1 MNSPNNPL
9 TSELW
14 LALFFRRNKGTERG
28 GVTSP
33 KNTQQES
40 SEALLPPSSGRLP
53 GGPLASGVSKA
64 TADNDPSTS
73 PLSSPE
79 LRLPKPF
86 TMPCPSSHL
95 VLCKA
100 GSTGGIIVFPQMGKC
115 RLREGQCRPQRCT
128 ASGRLRQVLPLLSAK
143 RSGASQQTGASPHP
157 GRRLLFLGVLS
168 LNPAPLSCLH
178 SPRGTLALRSPFPP
192 SEIVSISPTP
202 PRIVGSGPCL
212 LPRVLVLRSLCGPTF
227 PPRPAW
233 LADASSGP
241 QDSVG
246 EGDGHLQKT
255 DPRSSFLK
263 LFCTEEP
270 HGISVKNS
278 DSWAPDI
285 EPVGLGTFYTVA
297 WSDSDPGV
305 GTTV

>member
-1 MNSPNNPL
+1 MSFLSLGALQSRQHRWHYRLSTDGEMQAQRGTVPSPALHSQWAFTAGAPAPL
-9 TSELW
+9 RQAVGSLP
-14 LALFFRRNKGTERG
+14 ADG
-28 GVTSP
+28 GVSP
-33 KNTQQES
+33 
-40 SEALLPPSSGRLP
+40 P
-53 GGPLASGVSKA
+53 
-64 TADNDPSTS
+64 
-73 PLSSPE
+73 
-79 LRLPKPF
+79 
-86 TMPCPSSHL
+86 
-95 VLCKA
+95 
-100 GSTGGIIVFPQMGKC
+100 
-115 RLREGQCRPQRCT
+115 RP
-128 ASGRLRQVLPLLSAK
+128 
-143 RSGASQQTGASPHP
+143 
-157 GRRLLFLGVLS
+157 RLLFLGVLS

-246 EGDGHLQKT
+246 EGDGHLQKI

-278 DSWAPDI
+278 DSWAIDI

>member
-79 LRLPKPF
+79 LQLPKPF

-100 GSTGGIIVFPQMGKC
+100 GSTGGIIVFPQMRKC
-115 RLREGQCRPQRCT
+115 GLREGQCRPQRCT
-128 ASGRLRQVLPLLSAK
+128 ASGRLRQVLLLLSAK

-212 LPRVLVLRSLCGPTF
+212 LPRVLRSLCGHSLPALPGWRM
-227 PPRPAW
+227 PP
-233 LADASSGP
+233 
-241 QDSVG
+241 Q
-246 EGDGHLQKT
+246 GHRTVLGRET
-255 DPRSSFLK
+255 
-263 LFCTEEP
+263 
-270 HGISVKNS
+270 
-278 DSWAPDI
+278 
-285 EPVGLGTFYTVA
+285 GTFRK
-297 WSDSDPGV
+297 
-305 GTTV
+305 

>member
-1 MNSPNNPL
+1 M
-9 TSELW
+9 T
-14 LALFFRRNKGTERG
+14 
-28 GVTSP
+28 
-33 KNTQQES
+33 
-40 SEALLPPSSGRLP
+40 PPRLP
-53 GGPLASGVSKA
+53 YRPRSYGCP
-64 TADNDPSTS
+64 S
-73 PLSSPE
+73 PL
-79 LRLPKPF
+79 R
-86 TMPCPSSHL
+86 
-95 VLCKA
+95 
-100 GSTGGIIVFPQMGKC
+100 C
-115 RLREGQCRPQRCT
+115 R
-128 ASGRLRQVLPLLSAK
+128 VLPLTWCSAK
-143 RSGASQQTGASPHP
+143 QAAQVALSSFHRWGNAGSERDSAVPSVAQPVGVYGRCSRSSPP
-157 GRRLLFLGVLS
+157 SGREPPSRRGVSPPRPPRPLLFLGVLS

-246 EGDGHLQKT
+246 EGDRHLQKI